1 MGRTVRSEAV
11 GGGAVGDQQGRRSV
25 TDAPFELYF
34 PHHRWV
40 DGGSGRGAGTGRRG
54 IDAHLQLLRGE
65 LREVN
70 ALLLRHDT
78 RCRPNPCGI

>member
-1 MGRTVRSEAV
+1 MR
-11 GGGAVGDQQGRRSV
+11 GG
-25 TDAPFELYF
+25 
-34 PHHRWV
+34 
-40 DGGSGRGAGTGRRG
+40 DGTRE

>member
-1 MGRTVRSEAV
+1 MGRTVRSGC
-11 GGGAVGDQQGRRSV
+11 GGRWAINRDDDPSPTPRLNF
-25 TDAPFELYF
+25 TF
-34 PHHRWV
+34 PIGGV
-40 DGGSGRGAGTGRRG
+40 DGGSRRGVGTGRRG